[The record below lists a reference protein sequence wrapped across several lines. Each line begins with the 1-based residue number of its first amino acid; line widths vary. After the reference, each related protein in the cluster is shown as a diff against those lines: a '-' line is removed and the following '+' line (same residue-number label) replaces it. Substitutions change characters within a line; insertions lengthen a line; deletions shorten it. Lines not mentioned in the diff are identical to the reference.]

1 MPPGKEKRLSLAL
14 MFGADRHALLPDIFA
29 EDVLVWLRQA
39 PAIETLRR
47 VWVQQYYAQVGA
59 ITWRTRQKQG
69 MPRSDHFTS
78 SSYDLD
84 AHLARK
90 RSTHWI
96 GYKVPLTESCGED
109 QPHLITH
116 VKGVAGPVAGG
127 DMAPDIHQALSDKD
141 LLPKGHLLGTGYI
154 DAKLLAQSKQDH
166 RIDLVGPTRPDY
178 KWQARAEK
186 GLDAGSFDIN
196 WERKVS
202 TCPGGRTIISWTP
215 AMYKY
220 SNETLKIKFSVRD
233 CKLRLSR
240 LRCTLVSRRT
250 INVRRQDHHMA
261 LEAVRAREKSAE
273 FALEYAQRAGIEG
286 TISQGVRSMKLRR
299 ARYVGLAKTRL
310 EHIFSRG
317 GDQPG
322 ANW

>member
-1 MPPGKEKRLSLAL
+1 M
-14 MFGADRHALLPDIFA
+14 
-29 EDVLVWLRQA
+29 
-39 PAIETLRR
+39 
-47 VWVQQYYAQVGA
+47 QQYYVQGGA
-59 ITWRTRQKQG
+59 ITWRTQQKEG
-69 MPRSDHFTS
+69 IPRSDHFTS
-78 SSYDLD
+78 SSCDLD

-96 GYKVPLTESCGED
+96 GYKIPLTESCEED
-109 QPHLITH
+109 QPHLFTH
-116 VKGVAGPVAGG
+116 VKAAAGPVADG
-127 DMAPDIHQALSDKD
+127 DMARDIHQALSDKD
-141 LLPKGHLLGTGYI
+141 LLPKVHLVGTRYI

-166 RIDLVGPTRPDY
+166 RVDHVGPTRPEY

-186 GLDAGSFDIN
+186 GFDADSFDIN
-196 WERKVS
+196 WEREVS
-202 TCPGGRTIISWTP
+202 TSPGGRTIISWTP

-240 LRCTLVSRRT
+240 VRRTLVSRRT
-250 INVRRQDHHMA
+250 INVRRQDHHKA

-286 TISQGVRSMKLRR
+286 AISQGVRSMKLRR